1 MVLECA
7 KIADRM
13 QACERA
19 GDAAGAKAADER
31 LGFLTPIL
39 KGFLTEVGKEA
50 ADLGMQVYG
59 GHGYIKDNRAEQV
72 YRANPNPNPNP
83 NPNQNP
89 NPNPNPN
96 PNQVLTPGSHC
107 TGDCPHGPSCEC
119 YHEIT
124 SHFQVRVRVRVRVRV

>member
-39 KGFLTEVGKEA
+39 KGFLTEV
-50 ADLGMQVYG
+50 
-59 GHGYIKDNRAEQV
+59 
-72 YRANPNPNPNP
+72 
-83 NPNQNP
+83 
-89 NPNPNPN
+89 
-96 PNQVLTPGSHC
+96 T
-107 TGDCPHGPSCEC
+107 
-119 YHEIT
+119 
-124 SHFQVRVRVRVRVRV
+124 